1 MVGTAWINSQVQIKN
16 ELRHHVV
23 IRKVQIKDLYYKSNE
38 LYRCFYILQKS
49 H

>member
-23 IRKVQIKDLYYKSNE
+23 IRKVQIKDE
-38 LYRCFYILQKS
+38 LGHHVVI
-49 H
+49 